1 MANQLWYCDIVIPSR
16 HLANYSH
23 LRPAQRRVLAGD
35 RSEWTEDTE
44 ISAAKNMARYLDEAS
59 QQHYG
64 SLQNNQPVS
73 RRLIRTCQCCVGGL
87 LWLVWTGTP
96 LPARLRLRLRRK
108 QMLELIRRDN
118 SRGSSYSPSLHLAP
132 GPGWIRRIIRETDT
146 GVWTLAAVCYLIIS
160 HHHPLMWII

>member
-1 MANQLWYCDIVIPSR
+1 MIPSR

-59 QQHYG
+59 QQQYG

-73 RRLIRTCQCCVGGL
+73 RHLMRTCQCWCWRIGVNT
-87 LWLVWTGTP
+87 V
-96 LPARLRLRLRRK
+96 
-108 QMLELIRRDN
+108 DN
-118 SRGSSYSPSLHLAP
+118 SAGEAEAEKEADAGADQPR
-132 GPGWIRRIIRETDT
+132 
-146 GVWTLAAVCYLIIS
+146 
-160 HHHPLMWII
+160 

>member
-1 MANQLWYCDIVIPSR
+1 MIPSR

-73 RRLIRTCQCCVGGL
+73 RHLIRTCHWC
-87 LWLVWTGTP
+87 
-96 LPARLRLRLRRK
+96 LRIVVAGVNRNTSAGEAEAEKEADAGADQRR
-108 QMLELIRRDN
+108 
-118 SRGSSYSPSLHLAP
+118 
-132 GPGWIRRIIRETDT
+132 
-146 GVWTLAAVCYLIIS
+146 
-160 HHHPLMWII
+160 